1 MKTTNPYTISLIK
14 ENIFYFILF
23 FISFFLLIFSFK
35 IIYLGYFNRL
45 ETLKKIKKETQ
56 ELQQKSQ
63 LLSKK
68 NLTEKEIDQYLNMT
82 SKLIPEKEDFF
93 SIINSLETLSKN
105 SGFIITTYT
114 INNSSLSQKNLSLK
128 VAGYGD
134 IKSFTRLLKIYSFA
148 SGRLITM
155 NTLKYAGQNQV
166 KLTLTFT
173 FYHQKTNQEK
183 ETNILTSNIDK
194 KFLRSVKNKIM
205 INLKENNEDESFS
218 YPTKTN
224 PF

>member
-1 MKTTNPYTISLIK
+1 
-14 ENIFYFILF
+14 
-23 FISFFLLIFSFK
+23 
-35 IIYLGYFNRL
+35 
-45 ETLKKIKKETQ
+45 
-56 ELQQKSQ
+56 
-63 LLSKK
+63 
-68 NLTEKEIDQYLNMT
+68 MT